1 MDTFRKNG
9 YDILHHVIYGSV
21 YKYTNF
27 SEIFFS
33 NTSNTSELNTSIM
46 ANEKCEDKQV
56 NNGSIIA
63 NSQKSAIEV
72 KLLTEKVKKPAAT
85 VDEVTEL
92 LSATSVSPSTGV
104 FRQKSFKTS
113 PLQLKGKVE
122 TQEERRK
129 RALEEQKKVNRHFYC
144 QCAI

>member
-1 MDTFRKNG
+1 MSLWIKFPKNG

-21 YKYTNF
+21 INIQTF
-27 SEIFFS
+27 RIFFS

-56 NNGSIIA
+56 NNGSITA
-63 NSQKSAIEV
+63 NSQKSALEV

-129 RALEEQKKVNRHFYC
+129 RALEEQKKVKRHFYC
-144 QCAI
+144 